1 MFCEH
6 NAKARKEGCCAKCL
20 ELKPFKQFKTC
31 KKQCFNCKECGWFY
45 GPGAEESKI
54 GKPVPEAPKS
64 APTDFDGVIR
74 PNQKTQLVK
83 MTGLEDNVTVGAGTA
98 NRYTADS
105 IRAKL
110 APHYDIYY
118 QKLSVGQPA
127 NWKCDQQVKDNF
139 VLSNWMIDELR
150 GLSAVAEWH
159 GLETDDVDR
168 IDTQHFFNRK
178 ARAEEDLYEVAA
190 RAMNNYL
197 DKKIERY
204 RRIERS

>member
-6 NAKARKEGCCAKCL
+6 NAKQRKEGCCAKCL

-54 GKPVPEAPKS
+54 GKPVPEQEQTHANPEAPPEWQPSESDLRKMKK
-64 APTDFDGVIR
+64 APHLDLDSQLGNEKCGVDWL
-74 PNQKTQLVK
+74 KTQLP
-83 MTGLEDNVTVGAGTA
+83 
-98 NRYTADS
+98 RYTADS
-105 IRAKL
+105 IRQALAPKYDTYYAKL
-110 APHYDIYY
+110 AI
-118 QKLSVGQPA
+118 GQAP

-139 VLSNWMIDELR
+139 VLSNWLMDEL
-150 GLSAVAEWH
+150 LALQAEQ
-159 GLETDDVDR
+159 TDR
-168 IDTQHFFNRK
+168 IDSQHFFNRK

-197 DKKIERY
+197 DHKNR
-204 RRIERS
+204 

>member
-6 NAKARKEGCCAKCL
+6 NARAKKEGLCAKCSD
-20 ELKPFKQFKTC
+20 LKPFIQFKTC
-31 KKQCFNCKECGWFY
+31 KKQCLACKECGLFY
-45 GPGAEESKI
+45 GPGASEDKA
-54 GKPVPEAPKS
+54 GRPVPERSKS
-64 APTDFDGVIR
+64 APSNFDGVIR
-74 PNQKTQLVK
+74 PKQK
-83 MTGLEDNVTVGAGTA
+83 

-110 APHYDIYY
+110 IIKYDIYY
-118 QKLSVGQPA
+118 QKLAVGQPI

-139 VLSNWMIDELR
+139 VISNWMIDELR
-150 GLSAVAEWH
+150 GLNAE
-159 GLETDDVDR
+159 ETDR
-168 IDTQHFFNRK
+168 IDTLYFFNRK
-178 ARAEEDLYEVAA
+178 ARAEEDLYEVAT